1 MKNTVIIKSFQNGIS
16 VYLNEDIP
24 FPELLEE
31 VIFKFRE
38 SRNFFKNAKM
48 AISLEGRS
56 LSDEEERI
64 ILNAICD
71 NSDLHI
77 VCLVGKDEEKNQNY
91 LKAIQ
96 QLESHFAVIFSMFQS
111 AFLSYIHSALQF
123 CTVLRHRSLMS
134 SAQHTLLFLVSF
146 EINPNPAEQGLILFE
161 SPVRTHNALLSQCI
175 YESTAVPSHNAYTGR
190 TLHLSQSYIFFV

>member
-96 QLESHFAVIFSMFQS
+96 QLEYRNSQEDNDGHFYRGTLKTGKYWKPSPA
-111 AFLSYIHSALQF
+111 
-123 CTVLRHRSLMS
+123 
-134 SAQHTLLFLVSF
+134 LLFWGIS
-146 EINPNPAEQGLILFE
+146 IPAARSYPQKISLYLAGFLEKHMPEGTAAKGIL
-161 SPVRTHNALLSQCI
+161 
-175 YESTAVPSHNAYTGR
+175 
-190 TLHLSQSYIFFV
+190 